1 MIDNNLKPVECIR
14 QGIDV
19 WADTLKKI
27 KALDIPVAEAW
38 GKYFA
43 AAQKNIL
50 RAAEFEQM
58 LKQDPE
64 FKGFT
69 LEQLQKQNHEYFAEV
84 LPGADGYDACFA
96 NPDYAA
102 AMFGLQL
109 GQLVSTLHAHMRN
122 YLSWVRIGNYSQL
135 SSCNNLYLS
144 LYELWGKGRIG
155 FENALVLFSAN
166 MLEQLDMTTTFGLY
180 QANDPEFSLYRD
192 ILESSDFSDLRYLYR
207 FGIYVKPEILKM
219 AGFIASYPEA
229 DLRCLAKNHVE
240 AFLNSFV
247 RKNLD
252 YRKKKYARVIYPM
265 GMEKLGLMMAR
276 ELAEKGL
283 PAAIGAPDTS
293 GANEQY
299 SYDLRYNSA
308 LYFDQQFADQ
318 RIAAYENALAKLQDK
333 IKGQAGPLVVQ
344 LFGEKPFVPVIKN
357 TVLTMSE
364 EQDKIQHVTQGKITR
379 MYYQTA
385 PREEASFSMIAFPST
400 EIGENFADIFRDT
413 LEINTLDNMRYAKI
427 QQYMID
433 ILDQAEYVHV
443 RGVQGNETDFR
454 VQLHLVADPTKET
467 LFENCVADV
476 NIPVGEIFT
485 SPKLTGTDGILHV
498 ADIFLRNLRYYN
510 LKLTFKDGMVVD
522 YSCSN
527 FADEADNRKYVFDNL
542 LKPNKTLPL
551 GEFAIGTNTLA
562 YRMAEKYD
570 IKHLLPILITEKM
583 GPHFAIGDTC
593 YAYEEDSQH
602 FSLLSKKLIIATGNE
617 KSSLRKTDPSQ
628 AYTGKHTDITLPYDM
643 LAEISAV
650 KADGTRIPII
660 ADGLFA
666 VAGTEELNEP
676 LKRL

>member
-1 MIDNNLKPVECIR
+1 MINNNLKPVDWIR
-14 QGIDV
+14 QGMGA
-19 WADTLKKI
+19 WADTLQTI
-27 KALDIPVAEAW
+27 KALDIPVAAAW
-38 GKYFA
+38 GKFFSA
-43 AAQKNIL
+43 TRNNII

-58 LKQDPE
+58 LSQDPE
-64 FKGFT
+64 LKSFT

-84 LPGADGYDACFA
+84 IPGADGYDICFA
-96 NPDYAA
+96 NPDYAT

-109 GQLVSTLHAHMRN
+109 GQLVSTLYAHMRN

-135 SSCNNLYLS
+135 SSCNSMYLS
-144 LYELWGKGRIG
+144 LYELWEKGNIG
-155 FENALVLFSAN
+155 FENALGLFSAH
-166 MLEQLDMTTTFGLY
+166 MLEHLEMTTTFWLY

-192 ILESSDFSDLRYLYR
+192 ILESADFSDRRYLYR

-219 AGFIASYPEA
+219 AEFIAEYPEA
-229 DLRCLAKNHVE
+229 DLRSLARNHVT
-240 AFLNSFV
+240 AFLDSFV
-247 RKNLD
+247 RKNMD
-252 YRKKKYARVIYPM
+252 YRQKKHARVIYPM
-265 GMEKLGLMMAR
+265 GMEKLGLMMAQ
-276 ELAEKGL
+276 ELGKKGL
-283 PAAIGAPDTS
+283 PASIGAPETS

-299 SYDLRYNSA
+299 SYDLRYNSS
-308 LYFDQQFADQ
+308 LYFDQKYADR
-318 RIAAYENALAKLQDK
+318 RIAAYESGLAKLADK
-333 IKGQAGPLVVQ
+333 IRGQAGPLVVQ

-364 EQDKIQHVTQGKITR
+364 EQDKIQHATQGKVTR
-379 MYYQTA
+379 MYYQIA
-385 PREEASFSMIAFPST
+385 PREEGSFSMIAFPST
-400 EIGENFADIFRDT
+400 EIGEEFMAIFRDT
-413 LEINTLDNMRYAKI
+413 LEINTLDNTRYAKI

-443 RGVQGNETDFR
+443 RGVKGNETDFR
-454 VQLHLVADPTKET
+454 VQLHRITDPAKET

-498 ADIFLRNLRYYN
+498 TDVYLRNLRYYN

-527 FADEADNRKYVFDNL
+527 FADEADSRKYVFDNL

-570 IKHLLPILITEKM
+570 IRHLLPILITEKM

-593 YAYEEDSQH
+593 YAYEEDSPH

-617 KSSLRKTDPSQ
+617 MSDLRKNDPSK

-666 VAGTEELNEP
+666 VAGTEELNIP
-676 LKRL
+676 LKR